1 MSQMKMLRAAVTI
14 FFMVV
19 FFSSGCTLNSSQK
32 GKPNYVHSL
41 IQKSDN
47 GYYYFTE
54 AQIQRRQGNL
64 DKAIVLLKRPS
75 KWIRTRY
82 I

>member
-1 MSQMKMLRAAVTI
+1 MVVTI

-19 FFSSGCTLNSSQK
+19 FFSSGCAQNSSQK
-32 GKPNYVHSL
+32 GKPTYMRSL
-41 IQKSDN
+41 IQQSDN

-64 DKAIVLLKRPS
+64 DKAIELLKRAIEMDPDS
-75 KWIRTRY
+75 LY
-82 I
+82 